1 MSTRHG
7 FSVRGLEVPGVSIRP
22 RDGSAGCSP
31 PGAPALRPVSALPN
45 REVRPRRQGPIT
57 TLIRSSGSSCGPRGT
72 AFPFR
77 FE

>member
-31 PGAPALRPVSALPN
+31 PWSSRPPASVRFAQPRSAAAAPGTNHHAHPFLGLLVRTPRNSVS
-45 REVRPRRQGPIT
+45 V
-57 TLIRSSGSSCGPRGT
+57 
-72 AFPFR
+72 PF
-77 FE
+77 